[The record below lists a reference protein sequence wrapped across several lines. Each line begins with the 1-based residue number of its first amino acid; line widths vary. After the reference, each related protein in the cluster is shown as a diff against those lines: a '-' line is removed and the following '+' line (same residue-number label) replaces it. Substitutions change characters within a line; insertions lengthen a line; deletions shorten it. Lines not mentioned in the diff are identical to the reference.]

1 MWEAIAM
8 HESIFRIGSS
18 PTMPRSVRDNVCSQG
33 RLAVATVKHM
43 KPPGMTAP
51 AREVGISK
59 LLNIESD
66 FCARIRIRYN
76 GPTIVVGTNGGMVR
90 RIGSHSGLLTC

>member
-1 MWEAIAM
+1 MWEAVAM

-33 RLAVATVKHM
+33 PLAVATVKHM
-43 KPPGMTAP
+43 KPLDMMAP
-51 AREVGISK
+51 AREVGISQP
-59 LLNIESD
+59 LNTESD

-76 GPTIVVGTNGGMVR
+76 GPTVVVGTNGGMVR
-90 RIGSHSGLLTC
+90 RIGSHSGILIC